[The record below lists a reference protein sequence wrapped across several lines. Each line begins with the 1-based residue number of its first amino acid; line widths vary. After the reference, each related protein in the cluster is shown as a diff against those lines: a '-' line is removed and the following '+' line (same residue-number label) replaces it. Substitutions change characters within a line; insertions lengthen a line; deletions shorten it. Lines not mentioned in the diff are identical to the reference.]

1 MLVNLTQKEVAQC
14 NQAAAMRWQLARASG
29 VVNQRKDKG
38 RSDADLDLLGVKA
51 ELAVSKVFDLDHI
64 HAVGVDDG
72 RDVWLDDIS
81 VDVKATF
88 YTTGRLLFKKREAFK
103 ADCSILVCQQAP
115 DRMHVVGYIPKTHF
129 MDQAYEIDLGHGKGW
144 AMDQENLLPLEKLW
158 GIARSIK
165 LKESK

>member
-1 MLVNLTQKEVAQC
+1 MLVSLTQKEVAQC

-29 VVNQRKDKG
+29 VVNQRRDKG

-72 RDVWLDDIS
+72 RDVWLDNIS
-81 VDVKATF
+81 IDVKATF
-88 YTTGRLLFKKREAFK
+88 YSTGRLLFKKREAFK

-115 DRMHVVGYIPKTHF
+115 DRMHVVGYILFFFKQKT
-129 MDQAYEIDLGHGKGW
+129 AYEIDLGHGKGW
-144 AMDQENLLPLEKLW
+144 AMDQENLLPLERLW
-158 GIARSIK
+158 GISRSIK

>member
-1 MLVNLTQKEVAQC
+1 MLVSLTPKEVAQC

-29 VVNQRKDKG
+29 VVNQRRDKG

-64 HAVGVDDG
+64 HAAGVDDG

-81 VDVKATF
+81 IDVKATF
-88 YTTGRLLFKKREAFK
+88 YPTGRLLFKKREAFK

-129 MDQAYEIDLGHGKGW
+129 WIRLTKLTLATAKVGRWIRKIYCRLKNCG
-144 AMDQENLLPLEKLW
+144 ALP
-158 GIARSIK
+158 AA
-165 LKESK
+165 